1 MGILL
6 QVFLLIFGFVLLIK
20 GADFFVDGA
29 SNTAQNFKVPKLL
42 IGLTIVAFGTSAPE
56 LAVSIKALSSGNSD
70 IVLGN
75 VIGSNIFNI
84 LLILGV
90 AAIIRP
96 VRVRRRTVRKELPFC
111 LLLSILL
118 VVLMLDKALAGLT
131 ENSIS
136 RADGVVVLLFFAVF
150 AYYLVR
156 SALRHRTDGEE
167 ESPEHGLLVSLSMI
181 GAGLAGVIIGSN
193 LAVDAAVAIA
203 EFFGV
208 SARVISLTI
217 IAFGTSLPEL
227 VTTIVAAR
235 KGEQDLL
242 VGNIVGSNI
251 FNIAVVLGVPTVIFG
266 GANVGGFS
274 SLDLFAFIAA
284 AVILFGFSLRG
295 RKITRANGIAMLVV
309 FALYYGGVV
318 FLS

>member
-6 QVFLLIFGFVLLIK
+6 QFALLIIGFVLLIK
-20 GADFFVDGA
+20 GADFFVDG
-29 SNTAQNFKVPKLL
+29 SSSTAQNFRVPKLL

-56 LAVSIKALSSGNSD
+56 LAVSIKALSSANSD

-75 VIGSNIFNI
+75 VIGSNITNI
-84 LLILGV
+84 LLILGI
-90 AAIIRP
+90 AAVIFP

-118 VVLMLDKALAGLT
+118 VVLMLDRALAGMS

-136 RADGVVVLLFFAVF
+136 RADGIVMLLFFAVF

-156 SALRHRTDGEE
+156 SALRHRTDDEE
-167 ESPEHGLLVSLSMI
+167 EPEHSLLISLVMI
-181 GAGLAGVIIGSN
+181 ASGLAGVIIGSN
-193 LAVDAAVAIA
+193 LAVDAAISIA
-203 EFFGV
+203 EVLGV
-208 SARVISLTI
+208 SERVISLTI

-235 KGEQDLL
+235 KHEQDLL

-266 GANVGGFS
+266 DANVGSFS
-274 SLDLFAFIAA
+274 SLDLFAFIAS
-284 AVILFGFSLRG
+284 AVVLFGFSLRG
-295 RKITRANGIAMLVV
+295 RKITRANGVAMLAIYV
-309 FALYYGGVV
+309 LYYGGVV
-318 FLS
+318 LLS